1 MNKVHLE
8 LCMEVSLLAKNCLN
22 TENAISRLRGNR
34 LNKNRFYDSLK
45 VKYKYADIYMYTS
58 WVSIN
63 QLALLDEGT
72 LSDMV
77 DRFKANLKALKA
89 IRADLI
95 AYNNFLSIG

>member
-1 MNKVHLE
+1 MNKLHLE
-8 LCMEVSLLAKNCLN
+8 LCMEVSLVAKNCLK

-45 VKYKYADIYMYTS
+45 TKYKYADLFMYNS
-58 WVSIN
+58 WVNIHE
-63 QLALLDEGT
+63 LALLDEGT

-77 DRFKANLKALKA
+77 DKFKANLKALKA

-95 AYNNFLSIG
+95 AYNNFMSIE